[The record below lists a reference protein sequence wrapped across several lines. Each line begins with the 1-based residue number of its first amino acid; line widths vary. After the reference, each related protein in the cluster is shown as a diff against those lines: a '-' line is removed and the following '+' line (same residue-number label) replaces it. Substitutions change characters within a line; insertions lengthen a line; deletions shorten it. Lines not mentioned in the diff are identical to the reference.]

1 MNNKKNNNNKP
12 KLVAPVTGPVA
23 YPHITDYNG
32 EPTFNELE
40 DSIREELLEEV
51 RDEVSAVLDANE
63 TIKKANEHLQ
73 QQIADQN

>member
-51 RDEVSAVLDANE
+51 REEVGAILDVNE
-63 TIKKANEHLQ
+63 MINRRLVQ
-73 QQIADQN
+73 